1 MVVGRKHHLVLSALP
16 EVDSSLARRGHDGFG
31 AARDACENGVE
42 EIVVDDLDSPILER
56 SGQ

>member
-1 MVVGRKHHLVLSALP
+1 MVVLSALP